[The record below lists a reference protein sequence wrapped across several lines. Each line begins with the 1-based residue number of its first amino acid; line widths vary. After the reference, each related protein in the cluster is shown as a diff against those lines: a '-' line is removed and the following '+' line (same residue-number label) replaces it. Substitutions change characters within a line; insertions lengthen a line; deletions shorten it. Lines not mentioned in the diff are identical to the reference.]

1 MLGADPEVF
10 IFDEKGKSVPAW
22 KYFPPKEARIESTST
37 WGNFGKG
44 GFFRDGYALEFNVP
58 PETCRARTGNFL
70 RETMQQA
77 LTHLPRGYRLST
89 LATVRINRK
98 AMVSAPP
105 DCQIFGCDPSYNA
118 YLEREFTVD
127 LDAGTHPYRY
137 AGGHLHTSHIQ
148 VKGEKA
154 FIFAKLC
161 DIFIG
166 LPLAYLYDTPDEK
179 LRRKFYGRAGEFRIQ
194 HYPGGKSGIEYRTPS
209 PKVWNNHRLAIMFMG
224 VLRSI
229 SYAFPNL
236 YNKWDNKWDK
246 TIEKAINTCN
256 VPEHML
262 QTVPG
267 FYTPE
272 LLVRLKRDQAFLKFE
287 FLDNDQECHSAFS
300 EYVRAKYGNLIT
312 SFLAGGP
319 NSAAP
324 ITITPIQTT
333 RVVS

>member
-1 MLGADPEVF
+1 
-10 IFDEKGKSVPAW
+10 
-22 KYFPPKEARIESTST
+22 
-37 WGNFGKG
+37 
-44 GFFRDGYALEFNVP
+44 
-58 PETCRARTGNFL
+58 
-70 RETMQQA
+70 
-77 LTHLPRGYRLST
+77 
-89 LATVRINRK
+89 
-98 AMVSAPP
+98 
-105 DCQIFGCDPSYNA
+105 
-118 YLEREFTVD
+118 
-127 LDAGTHPYRY
+127 
-137 AGGHLHTSHIQ
+137 
-148 VKGEKA
+148 
-154 FIFAKLC
+154 
-161 DIFIG
+161 
-166 LPLAYLYDTPDEK
+166 
-179 LRRKFYGRAGEFRIQ
+179 
-194 HYPGGKSGIEYRTPS
+194 
-209 PKVWNNHRLAIMFMG
+209 MFMG

-312 SFLAGGP
+312 SFLAGEP